1 VIYAKAYT
9 AEGYEMGYTISN
21 ESVTGFDIAV
31 DEAGTLDY
39 QIMRE
44 L

>member
-1 VIYAKAYT
+1 
-9 AEGYEMGYTISN
+9 MGYTISN
-21 ESVTGFDIAV
+21 ETVTGFDIAV